1 MYKQN
6 GVNTEIQ
13 TIPIAQLTKQ
23 YPFTLKLEVIGDTHN
38 VYVDDEMV
46 MSQDTTLFN
55 DKTYVGFSINGGGN
69 YVDDYRAEMI
79 TQ

>member
-6 GVNTEIQ
+6 GTNTEIQ

-38 VYVDDEMV
+38 VYVDNEMV
-46 MSQDTTLFN
+46 MSQDVTLFN
-55 DKTYVGFSINGGGN
+55 DKTYTGFSINGSGN
-69 YVDDYRAEMI
+69 YVDDFRAEII